1 MENRINLHAFR
12 FIITTKK
19 VNYIY
24 QCCIGN
30 YMARINFEVDG
41 DLSETI
47 NVAKKTGRFRTNAE
61 VIRYGLSLVRKEL
74 QQEAL
79 SA

>member
-1 MENRINLHAFR
+1 MNLYAFG
-12 FIITTKK
+12 FNITTKK

-24 QCCIGN
+24 IGYLSN
-30 YMARINFEVDG
+30 LMARINFEVDG

-47 NVAKKTGRFRTNAE
+47 SVAKKTGRFRTNAE

-74 QQEAL
+74 RAEAL
-79 SA
+79 TA